1 MIPRTIYQNIESFLY
16 KGKVIVL
23 LGPRQV
29 GKTTLMKALL
39 DKNQNSQ
46 WLNADEGDIKQVLQN
61 ATTSTQ
67 LRNIIGADASL
78 VVIDEAQQIE
88 HIGHKVK
95 LLFDTYPDLQII
107 LSGSSSLDLHDALD
121 EPLTG
126 RKVEFQLFPIS
137 QGELVADTS
146 LLEEKR
152 KLETRLIYGSYPE
165 VINNPGR
172 EREVL
177 MELSNSYLYKDI
189 LMFDGIKKSSSS
201 RSC

>member
-121 EPLTG
+121 EPHG
-126 RKVEFQLFPIS
+126 
-137 QGELVADTS
+137 
-146 LLEEKR
+146 
-152 KLETRLIYGSYPE
+152 
-165 VINNPGR
+165 
-172 EREVL
+172 
-177 MELSNSYLYKDI
+177 
-189 LMFDGIKKSSSS
+189 
-201 RSC
+201 